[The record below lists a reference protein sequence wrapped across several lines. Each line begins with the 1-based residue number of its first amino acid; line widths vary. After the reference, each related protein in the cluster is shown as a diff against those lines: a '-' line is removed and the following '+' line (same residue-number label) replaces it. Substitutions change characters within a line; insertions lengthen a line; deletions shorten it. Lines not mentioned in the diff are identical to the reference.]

1 MPETSSQKTN
11 MLITVNI
18 PNELAT
24 QLRPFEK
31 QLPRLLEY
39 GLREFNATTQ
49 VGFRGMNEV
58 LELFAKLPTP
68 EEILALHP
76 SEMLQTAIEKLLEK
90 SRTEGLT
97 PEEEQQWQ
105 QYEYLEHLVRLV
117 KTHAILKLNR

>member
-1 MPETSSQKTN
+1 
-11 MLITVNI
+11 MLVTANV
-18 PNELAT
+18 PNELAM

-31 QLPRLLEY
+31 PLPRLLEY
-39 GLREFNATTQ
+39 GLREFNATNQ

-68 EEILALHP
+68 EEILALRP
-76 SEMLQTAIEKLLEK
+76 SETWQTQVQRLLEK

-105 QYEYLEHLVRLV
+105 QYEYLEHLVRLA